1 MQIQPAKNQRPFL
14 TANSIISCYKMVVL
28 KHSVRSTGD
37 AYLEVNSLVRKDY
50 LTFDNERHL
59 IERFR
64 HLCSNISTFV
74 SHWNDPR
81 IPITAF
87 RLYSKK
93 LPTREAL
100 HDYQN
105 RIRVKYEDTPHL
117 LRTRKAIDTEKS
129 RYSHEWVRET
139 FETSLLLDHKFKEA

>member
-1 MQIQPAKNQRPFL
+1 
-14 TANSIISCYKMVVL
+14 MV
-28 KHSVRSTGD
+28 RI
-37 AYLEVNSLVRKDY
+37 YY
-50 LTFDNERHL
+50 LTFDKEPHL

-64 HLCSNISTFV
+64 YLCSDIFTFV
-74 SHWNDPR
+74 SHWNEPR

-105 RIRVKYEDTPHL
+105 RISVQYEDTPYI
-117 LRTRKAIDTEKS
+117 LRTRKAIDT
-129 RYSHEWVRET
+129 
-139 FETSLLLDHKFKEA
+139 